1 MATTGLEY
9 VVCAP
14 YQETGG
20 VASYGKG
27 MVVTKAIKADLAIN
41 LNDAYLYADNAIDEA
56 VNEFRDGR
64 LTINGSY
71 LEYEAMAMLF
81 GHELTGEPGKEELI
95 ARGEDSG
102 EYVGTGFF
110 ATVMRN
116 NVKAY
121 RAIWLPKVKYG
132 VPGESLETKA
142 DSIKFGTPTIEG
154 TILTDIDGV
163 WKVEAM
169 LETRAAAIEWLND
182 KANIT
187 KANITTD

>member
-14 YQETGG
+14 YLESGG
-20 VASYGKG
+20 VASYGEG
-27 MVVTKAIKADLAIN
+27 MVVTKAIKADLAVN
-41 LNDAYLYADNAIDEA
+41 LNEAILYADNAVDEA
-56 VNEFRDGR
+56 VKEFKDGK

-81 GHELTGEPGKEELI
+81 GHEIAGEPGKEELI
-95 ARGEDSG
+95 ARGDDSG
-102 EYVGTGFF
+102 AYVGTGFF
-110 ATVMRN
+110 ATVMRK
-116 NVKAY
+116 NVQTY

-154 TILTDIDGV
+154 TIMTDVAGI
-163 WKVEAM
+163 WKVEAT
-169 LETRAAAIEWLND
+169 LDTRAAAIEWLND

-187 KANITTD
+187 I